1 MATTKPTRTG
11 NRRDFVRTQVPYVE
25 RFSSAAILLLLAGIG
40 VAIAIKGRHYNPDLY
55 DVRPDSLNSTA
66 SAVEGKSQTLKAE
79 GAPPAAATTAA
90 AETATPAAQTTTA
103 TATPSGET
111 TGDTITEP
119 QTAPAKP
126 ATASAEGDA
135 GAEGSSDT
143 PKPAPI
149 GEPLVIA
156 LDGLQPMSDTEFY
169 NSDTLYEKIDGRSP
183 AYQSFNVT
191 ALRCRTFN
199 VLAAAGSFVDVYEY
213 RFDTPVDA
221 FGMYAMERD
230 PKGGPLDF
238 IADGYSGEM
247 GYFFRQGTVYVQV
260 MASDQKPETLAL
272 TRAIAQNRAK
282 VLPVDDSGLAGRRRM
297 PADGMIPG
305 SVSYVPD
312 NAQGQSS
319 LHDVFQA
326 KYGKTGAEIPFFIMV
341 APAADAAK
349 AWQSFQ
355 DFCSRFGKAEVLPD
369 VSGGKLFRAQVFGK
383 WKVIYVREG
392 ELGGTFDVA
401 DPEAA
406 RTFVEKYLRGE
417 IK

>member
-1 MATTKPTRTG
+1 MATTKPIRTG

-25 RFSSAAILLLLAGIG
+25 RFSSVAILLLLAGIG

-55 DVRPDSLNSTA
+55 DVRPDSLNSTT

-79 GAPPAAATTAA
+79 GAPTVAATTTAA
-90 AETATPAAQTTTA
+90 AETAAPSTTTTA
-103 TATPSGET
+103 TSSGET

-156 LDGLQPMSDTEFY
+156 LDGLKPMSDTEFY

-183 AYQSFNVT
+183 AYQGFNVT
-191 ALRCRTFN
+191 GLRCRTFN

-341 APAADAAK
+341 AEPPDAAK